1 MYCEGNTVSRLLTSQ
16 FQLTD
21 TGTDGSPLMSINDL
35 IAAEAAASEQSP
47 DPPTKAG
54 STITRGH
61 SRAKTLQIRLND
73 DELAALSSLAE
84 GRGIPVST
92 LARDLL
98 LGELAA
104 SDTSTKALIAR
115 IRADLDALASTVT

>member
-1 MYCEGNTVSRLLTSQ
+1 
-16 FQLTD
+16 
-21 TGTDGSPLMSINDL
+21 MSINDL
-35 IAAEAAASEQSP
+35 IATEAAASEDNP
-47 DPPTKAG
+47 DAPLKAG

-61 SRAKTLQIRLND
+61 SRAKTLQIWLND

-84 GRGIPVST
+84 ARGIPVST

-98 LGELAA
+98 LGQLAA

-115 IRADLDALASTVT
+115 IRAELDALASSVA

>member
-1 MYCEGNTVSRLLTSQ
+1 
-16 FQLTD
+16 
-21 TGTDGSPLMSINDL
+21 MSINDL
-35 IAAEAAASEQSP
+35 IATETAASEEHP
-47 DPPTKAG
+47 DAPLKAG

-84 GRGIPVST
+84 ARGIPVST

-98 LGELAA
+98 LGQLAA

-115 IRADLDALASTVT
+115 IRAELDALASSVA

>member
-1 MYCEGNTVSRLLTSQ
+1 
-16 FQLTD
+16 
-21 TGTDGSPLMSINDL
+21 MSINDL
-35 IAAEAAASEQSP
+35 IAAEAAAAEQNP
-47 DPPTKAG
+47 DAPLKAG

-84 GRGIPVST
+84 ARGIPVST

-98 LGELAA
+98 LGQLAA

-115 IRADLDALASTVT
+115 IRAELDALASSVA

>member
-1 MYCEGNTVSRLLTSQ
+1 
-16 FQLTD
+16 
-21 TGTDGSPLMSINDL
+21 MSINDL

>member
-1 MYCEGNTVSRLLTSQ
+1 
-16 FQLTD
+16 
-21 TGTDGSPLMSINDL
+21 MSINDL
-35 IAAEAAASEQSP
+35 IATEAAASEEHP
-47 DPPTKAG
+47 DAPLKAG

-84 GRGIPVST
+84 ARGIPVST
-92 LARDLL
+92 LASDLL
-98 LGELAA
+98 LGQLAA

-115 IRADLDALASTVT
+115 IRAELDALASSVA

>member
-1 MYCEGNTVSRLLTSQ
+1 
-16 FQLTD
+16 
-21 TGTDGSPLMSINDL
+21 MSINDL
-35 IAAEAAASEQSP
+35 IAAEAAASEQNP
-47 DPPTKAG
+47 DAPIKAG

-73 DELAALSSLAE
+73 DELAALTSLAE
-84 GRGIPVST
+84 GRGVPVST

-98 LGELAA
+98 MGQLAA

-115 IRADLDALASTVT
+115 IRAELDALASTVA